1 MCHFFKYGAPS
12 IGVLDVKKAII
23 NTILQAFKAIGGG
36 VIALKGQLLKGGGYV
51 ISAKG
56 RLLSSA
62 GEAIAGFGKQLA
74 ASAVIGQAHPQ
85 NTGYSYEAPGGY
97 SYDQPGRGKM
107 FS

>member
-1 MCHFFKYGAPS
+1 M
-12 IGVLDVKKAII
+12 KKAIV
-23 NTILQAFKAIGGG
+23 NTIVQALKAIGGG

-74 ASAVIGQAHPQ
+74 ASAVIGQANSNNHQ
-85 NTGYSYEAPGGY
+85 TTGTGYAYEAPGGY
-97 SYDQPGRGKM
+97 SYDHPPGKKC
-107 FS
+107 FFY